1 MDRVQFLR
9 ESLQLQPHPEGG
21 HYRETWRSPGPGR
34 SPLTL
39 IYFLL
44 AEGERSLWHRV
55 DADEVWLLHEGAL
68 ELWTAP
74 ADGGHPVQTV
84 LQVETGQVHAVV
96 PKGYWQAAR
105 PIGTHAFVSC
115 AVAPGFEFAGF
126 EMLSRDSAVAKKM
139 IAACAETALFL

>member
-9 ESLQLQPHPEGG
+9 ETLQLQPHPEGG

-44 AEGERSLWHRV
+44 AAGECSRWHRV

-68 ELWTAP
+68 ELWIAP
-74 ADGGHPVQTV
+74 VEGGLPTQTV
-84 LQVETGQVHAVV
+84 LQVASGQVHAVV
-96 PKGYWQAAR
+96 PKGHWQAAR
-105 PIGTHAFVSC
+105 AVGTHALVSC

-126 EMLSRDSAVAKKM
+126 EMLRRDSTVAKNM
-139 IAACAETALFL
+139 IAACAETTAFF

>member
-9 ESLQLQPHPEGG
+9 EALDLQPHPEGG

-44 AEGERSLWHRV
+44 AAGECSRWHRV

-74 ADGGHPVQTV
+74 AEGGLPTRTV
-84 LQVETGQVHAVV
+84 LNVETAQAQAVV
-96 PKGYWQAAR
+96 PKGCWQAAK
-105 PIGTHAFVSC
+105 PVGTHAFVSC

-126 EMLSRDSAVAKKM
+126 EMLHSDSAVAKKM
-139 IAACAETALFL
+139 IAACAETTAFF